1 MRATVARIAATL
13 DDAPDGELVDDPAER
28 DRLHLEPVG
37 EIDLADAGF
46 VGQVDENAGL
56 VVGELAAAQ
65 PMPERPA
72 HQAGH
77 VGERKAQACPH
88 HAVPSDLVNKV
99 YYIGGPGRARAM
111 RKTARAPHPERGG
124 RAGSVTAPRAG
135 FAASR
140 RSSRGRRGVGSAG
153 RRWAGRWPPRPA
165 RTPTGPCVP
174 WPPGPRQAGAPSRA
188 PSACPGIR
196 RPTRATGT
204 RCRNPA
210 HGSRA
215 RGSARRSRR
224 ARSTAP
230 CTAP

>member
-13 DDAPDGELVDDPAER
+13 DDAPNGELVDDPAER

-88 HAVPSDLVNKV
+88 HAVSSDLVNKV

-111 RKTARAPHPERGG
+111 RNTAGGRRPGGGGRGG
-124 RAGSVTAPRAG
+124 WG
-135 FAASR
+135 
-140 RSSRGRRGVGSAG
+140 
-153 RRWAGRWPPRPA
+153 
-165 RTPTGPCVP
+165 
-174 WPPGPRQAGAPSRA
+174 PGPR
-188 PSACPGIR
+188 
-196 RPTRATGT
+196 
-204 RCRNPA
+204 
-210 HGSRA
+210 
-215 RGSARRSRR
+215 
-224 ARSTAP
+224 
-230 CTAP
+230 